1 MVQYFPQ
8 ILLECVTAGSGIASE
23 SVELNHRL
31 LPRVAVAEGIDR
43 PVQEINRVDG
53 HPLLQDAVGLDPASP
68 DGTRAGL
75 HSGPREQ

>member
-1 MVQYFPQ
+1 MAP
-8 ILLECVTAGSGIASE
+8 ILSPDTARMCHRRLGIASE